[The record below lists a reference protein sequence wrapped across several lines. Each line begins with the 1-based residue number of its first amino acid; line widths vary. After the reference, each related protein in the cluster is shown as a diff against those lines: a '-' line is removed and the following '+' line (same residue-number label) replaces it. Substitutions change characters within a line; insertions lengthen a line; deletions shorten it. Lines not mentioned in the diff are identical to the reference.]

1 MKTWL
6 LLFTLVTISF
16 CNSSLSQ
23 IISNGGFE
31 NWYLKEYFEDPDTFL
46 TSNLRVWL
54 TSGTTNVFKTT
65 DSHSGAFAAKLET
78 VAADNEII
86 SGFIIIGNA
95 SEGGINGGIPF
106 TERPDSLT
114 GYVKY
119 NIDTAEAAWVFCWF
133 KKEGECIGSSSV
145 NFTGIEEDYVR
156 FAIRIEWLSPDL
168 PDSMIF
174 LASSS
179 NLDNPA
185 QPGAILYIDD
195 LGFTGTTVPF
205 PNGNLEEWHTVST
218 EEPEDWTTLNAFGYL
233 FGSISAFKSTDSYSG
248 NYALELHNIQMPGDQ
263 IIGIVTNGYLGDNGP
278 AGGMAVDGNPMLLSG
293 YYKYFPD
300 GPDTALAGAWGYY
313 YDPVGDSIVLSE
325 QIMIK
330 LPFAEDYTYFE
341 IPFQYN
347 DWPPVDTLNITF
359 AAGNIA
365 EDSNYVGLN
374 SVLYIDS
381 LTLEY
386 YPVSNGPDL
395 NKEKTCIIYPNPAHD
410 CIRIVS
416 CYDIRIIKIMN
427 CQGDVVFSARP
438 FRNRYFID
446 IHHLPDGI
454 YIVEIETESSLLFEK
469 IIISNSL

>member
-1 MKTWL
+1 M
-6 LLFTLVTISF
+6 
-16 CNSSLSQ
+16 
-23 IISNGGFE
+23 
-31 NWYLKEYFEDPDTFL
+31 
-46 TSNLRVWL
+46 
-54 TSGTTNVFKTT
+54 
-65 DSHSGAFAAKLET
+65 
-78 VAADNEII
+78 
-86 SGFIIIGNA
+86 
-95 SEGGINGGIPF
+95 PF

-119 NIDTAEAAWVFCWF
+119 SIDAAEAAWVSCWF
-133 KKEGECIGSSSV
+133 KKEGESIGSAGSY
-145 NFTGIEEDYVR
+145 FTGIEEDYVR
-156 FAIRIEWLSPDL
+156 FAINIEWSSPDL

-179 NLDNPA
+179 NLGDPV
-185 QPGAILYIDD
+185 QPGAVLYIDD

-205 PNGNLEEWHTVST
+205 PNGNLEEWQTVST
-218 EEPEDWTTLNAFGYL
+218 EEPEDWTTLNEFGYL
-233 FGSISAFKSTDSYSG
+233 FGSLSAFKSDDSYWG
-248 NYALELHNIQMPGDQ
+248 NYALELHNIRMPGDQ

-300 GPDTALAGAWGYY
+300 GPDTALAGAWSYD
-313 YDPVGDSIVLSE
+313 YDPIGDSIVLLE
-325 QIMIK
+325 QIIIN

-359 AAGNIA
+359 TAGNIA
-365 EDSNYVGLN
+365 EDSSYVGLN

-395 NKEKTCIIYPNPAHD
+395 NREKTCIIYPNPAHD

-416 CYDIRIIKIMN
+416 SCNIKIIKIMN
-427 CQGDVVFSARP
+427 CQGDVVF
-438 FRNRYFID
+438 
-446 IHHLPDGI
+446 
-454 YIVEIETESSLLFEK
+454 
-469 IIISNSL
+469 